1 MPEVVVVG
9 KNGSDILITIGG
21 MVVGSQRDATID
33 ESSDVI
39 DISSKESRARRIL
52 PGRYSSTLSL
62 DALYVPDSVS
72 YTAIK
77 TAMREGT
84 LVNVAVMD
92 NNINIKSAS
101 GYVTSLSEEY
111 PDQGEATVS
120 ITIEIDGEWTE
131 LTGGT

>member
-1 MPEVVVVG
+1 MTEVVG

-33 ESSDVI
+33 ESSDVV
-39 DISSKESRARRIL
+39 DISSKESRARRIV

-131 LTGGT
+131 LTGG

>member
-1 MPEVVVVG
+1 MTEVVG

-33 ESSDVI
+33 ESSDVV
-39 DISSKESRARRIL
+39 DISSKESRARRIV

-131 LTGGT
+131 LTGGI

>member
-1 MPEVVVVG
+1 MPEVVG

-33 ESSDVI
+33 ESSDVV
-39 DISSKESRARRIL
+39 DISSKESRARRIV

>member
-1 MPEVVVVG
+1 MPEVVG

-33 ESSDVI
+33 ESSDVV
-39 DISSKESRARRIL
+39 DISSKESRARRIV

-131 LTGGT
+131 LTGGA

>member
-1 MPEVVVVG
+1 MSEVVG

>member
-1 MPEVVVVG
+1 MSEVVG

-33 ESSDVI
+33 ESSDVV

>member
-1 MPEVVVVG
+1 MLEVVG

-33 ESSDVI
+33 ESSDVV
-39 DISSKESRARRIL
+39 DISSKESRARRIV

-131 LTGGT
+131 LTGGI

>member
-1 MPEVVVVG
+1 MPEVVG

-39 DISSKESRARRIL
+39 DISSKESRARRIV

>member
-1 MPEVVVVG
+1 MLEVVG

-33 ESSDVI
+33 ESSDVV
-39 DISSKESRARRIL
+39 DISSKESRARRIV

>member
-1 MPEVVVVG
+1 MSEVVG

-33 ESSDVI
+33 ESSDVV
-39 DISSKESRARRIL
+39 DISSKESRARRIV

-77 TAMREGT
+77 NAMREGT
-84 LVNVAVMD
+84 SVNVAVMD
-92 NNINIKSAS
+92 NNVNIKSAM